1 MIGSDDV
8 SELSP
13 IVTQDDDAFASI
25 AAALDRDLRRF
36 ARRLLRAPTMHDDAV
51 SDAVQDTLIALH
63 RRLPH
68 IQPPS
73 QIRPYAFGIIRRR
86 CMEELRRRMRRREVA
101 YVEEPDEDGPV
112 IGYVPDPG
120 AGPEDAVHLLLL
132 DIAVHEAI
140 DRLPEVQRQTL
151 LLFAQANLSY
161 EEIASVMEVSVGTVK
176 SRLFY
181 AKRTLTALIAPDV
194 REAIAGVIG

>member
-36 ARRLLRAPTMHDDAV
+36 ARRLLRAPTLHDDAV

-101 YVEEPDEDGPV
+101 YVEEPDEEGPV

-181 AKRTLTALIAPDV
+181 AKRTLTALITPDV